1 VLVSITY
8 LLHDFRVVFHTLNQR
23 CFTFFRSGFIV
34 DVFQILSK
42 DFELRRHQCDH
53 LPRYNVDRGVAIS
66 TDKHTQHL
74 YKDRRKI
81 MLGRIIGQPP
91 RERQTHFPAL
101 VDKRHQSVKS
111 ASASATNPERCGN
124 NFRRS
129 YLGFNDLQLIVAEP
143 VESGIG

>member
-1 VLVSITY
+1 
-8 LLHDFRVVFHTLNQR
+8 
-23 CFTFFRSGFIV
+23 
-34 DVFQILSK
+34 
-42 DFELRRHQCDH
+42 
-53 LPRYNVDRGVAIS
+53 
-66 TDKHTQHL
+66 
-74 YKDRRKI
+74 

-124 NFRRS
+124 NVGRS